1 MLWGCV
7 AAGATVNIVQ
17 VEGRM
22 NFTKY
27 PEIPDA
33 NVQRSV
39 QTLKLKRGLVF
50 QQINDDD
57 ESDDESKPQN
67 QP

>member
-7 AAGATVNIVQ
+7 AAGGAGNIVR

-22 NFTKY
+22 DSTKY
-27 PEIPDA
+27 TKDILDA

-39 QTLKLKRGLVF
+39 QTLKL
-50 QQINDDD
+50 
-57 ESDDESKPQN
+57 E
-67 QP
+67 